1 MRISLTSSTAAR
13 RVVALVL
20 IQLILLTPSAFAFKQ
35 GIHENITETKLQ
47 SAGFSQK
54 SANVV
59 GDANWYT
66 DIYEQTT
73 SAAHFDDES
82 LAAGSARLRG
92 KIDSIIQNLANCQKD
107 EALKE
112 MGRALH
118 TLQDFYAHSNWVNH
132 WGGVNSSIY
141 SMANPPASLSCSP
154 PTFGPGGVTTG
165 YFSLPGYLYPSP
177 FITQCATTPSNKCCH
192 KDLNKDE
199 GGRPMHGPAR
209 ASAEAATS
217 EFAQRVEQEIRS
229 RYPGTRGEA
238 MVKLLKKDQR
248 DIAFVID
255 DTGSMST
262 DLAGVKSTVSSLV
275 DSIAAG
281 DESPRF
287 SLYTF
292 KDSTSFHGATCDPS
306 EMKAKVAPLFASG
319 GGDCPEAANGAQLAA
334 AQAIQKGG
342 QIFLATD
349 ASPGDP
355 HIAPTLLSVAQAKNL
370 NISVIL
376 TGNCTSDASL
386 RTAADDD
393 AREALGIEATAVA
406 PVIPPSDL
414 TSFSSQRAFGALA
427 ALSGGML
434 FRVNRSEFPLAA
446 EIILNRTRPENA
458 DVLYAIDNSDASG
471 KSYAVPVDSALEDVT
486 FVVSRLQAT
495 GTFTLNLKRPDGS
508 VVATG
513 DPGVSFTTISG
524 VRAIKVNDPAHGTW
538 TMGVGGSGK
547 FVASVFGK
555 SELNLTR
562 FSFLQAPVLQRPEVD
577 FTPLPGFPVAGETAT
592 GEARVSGERTSVAF
606 GVRNPDASPI
616 APLALSEARENIFQG
631 DVTAPQTDFL
641 VYANGIDVNGQ
652 PFQRVFRQFFKAQT
666 VRVTPKQLFQSVA
679 PGASAAF
686 EFDVTNLG
694 GTPMTYV
701 LYRNSASGYPVSGP
715 TSLSLGV
722 GETQTVTLTVSV
734 SPFAMTGTE
743 DPLSLVVT
751 STADPG
757 VTNNAVVYTLVGSNN
772 LPPDVSAATPSK
784 ARLFPPNGKFEEIDI
799 EGVVD
804 ADGDEVTITIDS
816 IQQDEAVD
824 ATGDGNTCPDAGG
837 VGTPTAMLRAE
848 RSGTGDGRTYVIAFT
863 ANDGRGGSSS
873 GSVTVCVPRDM
884 GKGKGD
890 SCVDSQLRFDSTV
903 CPTQ

>member
-1 MRISLTSSTAAR
+1 MRFSLSSSTTAQ

-20 IQLILLTPSAFAFKQ
+20 IQLLAFSPSAFAFKQ

-47 SAGFSQK
+47 GAGFSQK

-73 SAAHFDDES
+73 SSAHFDDES

-141 SMANPPASLSCSP
+141 SMANPPSSLSCSP

-165 YFSLPGYLYPSP
+165 YFSLFGFLYPSP
-177 FITQCATTPSNKCCH
+177 FVTQCMTTPSNKCCH
-192 KDLNKDE
+192 KDMNKDDD
-199 GGRPMHGPAR
+199 GRPFHGPAR
-209 ASAEAATS
+209 SSAEAATT
-217 EFAQRVEQEIRS
+217 EFAQRVETEIRS
-229 RYPGTRGEA
+229 RYPGARGEA
-238 MVKLLKKDQR
+238 MIKLLKKDQR

-262 DLAGVKSTVSSLV
+262 DLAGVKATVNSLV
-275 DSIAAG
+275 DSITAG
-281 DESPRF
+281 DESPSF

-292 KDSTSFHGATCDPS
+292 KDSTTFRGKTCDPT

-319 GGDCPEAANGAQLAA
+319 GGDCPEAANSAQLAA
-334 AQAIQKGG
+334 AAAIQKGG
-342 QIFLATD
+342 QIFVATD
-349 ASPGDP
+349 ASAGDP
-355 HIAPTLLSVAQAKNL
+355 GVAPTLLSVVQAKNI
-370 NISVIL
+370 NISAIL
-376 TGNCTSDASL
+376 TGNCTSDSSL
-386 RTAADDD
+386 SAPRFETEAFGDVAAD
-393 AREALGIEATAVA
+393 AVT
-406 PVIPPSDL
+406 PVIPPGDL
-414 TSFSSQRAFGALA
+414 TALSSQRSFGALA

-434 FRVNRSEFPLAA
+434 FRVSRTEFPLAA
-446 EIILNRTRPENA
+446 DIILNRTRPENA
-458 DVLYAIDNSDASG
+458 DVLYAIDISDASG
-471 KSYAVPVDSALEDVT
+471 KSYSVPVDSALEDVT

-495 GTFTLNLKRPDGS
+495 GTFTLTLKRPDGS
-508 VVATG
+508 VVAAG
-513 DPGVSFTTISG
+513 DPGVSITTLSG
-524 VRAIKVNDPAHGTW
+524 VRAIRIDDPADGSW
-538 TMGVGGSGK
+538 TLDVAGSGK

-577 FTPLPGFPVAGETAT
+577 FTPLPGLPIAGETVT
-592 GEARVSGERTSVAF
+592 GEARVSGERSSVAF
-606 GVRNPDASPI
+606 GVRNPDATAI
-616 APLALSEARENIFQG
+616 APLALSEARENVFQG
-631 DVTAPQTDFL
+631 DVAAPPTDFL
-641 VYANGIDVNGQ
+641 VYANGVDINGQ

-666 VRVTPKQLFQSVA
+666 VRVTPKQLFQVVA

-686 EFDVTNLG
+686 EFDVTNLSDV
-694 GTPMTYV
+694 PMSYV

-715 TSLSLGV
+715 SSLSLAA
-722 GETQTVTLTVSV
+722 GETKTVALTVTV
-734 SPFAMTGTE
+734 SPFAATGTE

-751 STADPG
+751 GTADPG
-757 VTNNAVVYTLVGSNN
+757 VTNNAVVSTLVGSNN
-772 LPPDVSAATPSK
+772 LPPDVSSATPSQD
-784 ARLFPPNGKFEEIDI
+784 RLFPPNGKFEEIDI

-804 ADGDEVTITIDS
+804 PDGDDVTITIDS
-816 IQQDEAVD
+816 IQQDEPVD
-824 ATGDGNTCPDAGG
+824 LSGDGSTCPDAGG

-848 RSGTGDGRTYVIAFT
+848 RAGGGDGRVYVIAFT
-863 ANDGRGGSSS
+863 ASDGRGGTAS
-873 GSVTVCVPRDM
+873 GSVTVCVPHDM
-884 GKGKGD
+884 SGRNGG

-903 CPTQ
+903 CPAE

>member
-1 MRISLTSSTAAR
+1 MRVPLATTSTTAQ
-13 RVVALVL
+13 RVVAMVL
-20 IQLILLTPSAFAFKQ
+20 IQLLVLSPSAFAFKQ

-82 LAAGSARLRG
+82 LASGSGRLRG
-92 KIDSIIQNLANCQKD
+92 KVDSIIQNLAACKKD

-154 PTFGPGGVTTG
+154 PTFAPAGVTTG
-165 YFSLPGYLYPSP
+165 YFSLPGFLYPSP
-177 FITQCATTPSNKCCH
+177 FITQCVTTPSNKCCH
-192 KDLNKDE
+192 KDLNKDD
-199 GGRPMHGPAR
+199 GGRPFHGPAR
-209 ASAEAATS
+209 ASADAATT
-217 EFAQRVEQEIRS
+217 EFSQHVETEIRS
-229 RYPGTRGEA
+229 RYPGTKGEA
-238 MVKLLKKDQR
+238 MIKLLKKDQR

-262 DLAGVKSTVSSLV
+262 DLAGVKATVNSLV
-275 DSIAAG
+275 DSITAG

-292 KDSTSFHGATCDPS
+292 KDSTTFRGTTCDPVQ
-306 EMKAKVAPLFASG
+306 MKAKVAPLFASG
-319 GGDCPEAANGAQLAA
+319 GGDCPEMANSAQLLA
-334 AQAIQKGG
+334 AQTIQKGG

-349 ASPGDP
+349 ASARDP
-355 HIAPTLLSVAQAKNL
+355 QVAPTLLSVVQAKNI

-376 TGNCTSDASL
+376 TGNCTSDSAAFSPATEGHEDFDVAT
-386 RTAADDD
+386 TA
-393 AREALGIEATAVA
+393 T
-406 PVIPPSDL
+406 PVIPPGDL
-414 TSFSSQRAFGALA
+414 TSPSSQRSFGALA

-434 FRVNRSEFPLAA
+434 FRVTRAEFPLAA
-446 EIILNRTRPENA
+446 DVILNRTRPENA
-458 DVLYAIDNSDASG
+458 DVLYAIDISGSGG
-471 KSYAVPVDSALEDVT
+471 KSYSVPVDSALEDVT

-495 GTFTLNLKRPDGS
+495 GTFTLTLKRPDGS
-508 VVATG
+508 VVAPG

-524 VRAIKVNDPAHGTW
+524 VRAVKVNDPVDGNWTLDVAGT
-538 TMGVGGSGK
+538 GK

-577 FTPLPGFPVAGETAT
+577 FTPLPGLPIAGETTT
-592 GEARVSGERTSVAF
+592 GEARVSGERSSVSF
-606 GVRNPDASPI
+606 GLRNPDATAI
-616 APLALSEARENIFQG
+616 EPLALSEARENVFQG
-631 DVTAPQTDFL
+631 DVAAPPTDFL
-641 VYANGIDVNGQ
+641 VYANGIDLNGQ

-666 VRVTPKQLFQSVA
+666 VRVTPKLLFQLVA
-679 PGASAAF
+679 PGAAATF
-686 EFDVTNLG
+686 EFDVTNLSP
-694 GTPMTYV
+694 TPMTYV

-722 GETQTVTLTVSV
+722 GETKTVALTVTVSA
-734 SPFAMTGTE
+734 FALPGSE

-751 STADPG
+751 STSDPG
-757 VTNNAVVYTLVGSNN
+757 VTNNAVVSTLVSSSN
-772 LPPDVSAATPSK
+772 LPPDVSGATPSK
-784 ARLFPPNGKFEEIDI
+784 DRLFPPNGRFEEIDI
-799 EGVVD
+799 ENVID
-804 ADGDEVTITIDS
+804 PDGDDVTITIDS
-816 IQQDEAVD
+816 IQQDEPVD
-824 ATGDGNTCPDAGG
+824 FTGDGSTCPDGGG

-848 RSGTGDGRTYVIAFT
+848 RSGEGDGRIYEIAFT
-863 ANDGRGGSSS
+863 ASDGRGGTAS
-873 GSVTVCVPRDM
+873 GSVRVCVPHDM
-884 GKGKGD
+884 GGGNGD
-890 SCVDSQLRFDSTV
+890 SCVDSAARVDSTV
-903 CPTQ
+903 CPTP

>member
-1 MRISLTSSTAAR
+1 MRFSLTSSTAAR

-20 IQLILLTPSAFAFKQ
+20 IQLLVLTPSAFAFKQ
-35 GIHENITETKLQ
+35 GIHENITESKLQ
-47 SAGFSQK
+47 GAGFSQK

-73 SAAHFDDES
+73 SSAHFDDES
-82 LAAGSARLRG
+82 LAQGSARLRG

-132 WGGVNSSIY
+132 WGGVNGSIY
-141 SMANPPASLSCSP
+141 SMANPPSTLSCSP

-165 YFSLPGYLYPSP
+165 YFSLFGFLYPSP

-192 KDLNKDE
+192 KELNKDDA
-199 GGRPMHGPAR
+199 GRPFHGPAR
-209 ASAEAATS
+209 SSAEAATS
-217 EFAQRVEQEIRS
+217 EFAQRVETEIRS
-229 RYPGTRGEA
+229 RYPGARGEA

-262 DLAGVKSTVSSLV
+262 DLAGVKSTVNSLV
-275 DSIAAG
+275 DSITAG

-292 KDSTSFHGATCDPS
+292 KDSTTFRGATCDPT

-319 GGDCPEAANGAQLAA
+319 GGDCPEMANSAQLAA
-334 AQAIQKGG
+334 AQALQKGG

-349 ASPGDP
+349 ASPRDP
-355 HIAPTLLSVAQAKNL
+355 GVAPTLLSVVQAKNI

-376 TGNCTSDASL
+376 TGNCTSDSSL
-386 RTAADDD
+386 RAEADSHED
-393 AREALGIEATAVA
+393 LISATAVP

-414 TSFSSQRAFGALA
+414 TSSSSQRAFGALA

-434 FRVNRSEFPLAA
+434 FRVSRIEFPQAA

-458 DVLYAIDNSDASG
+458 DVLYAIDNSGTGG

-508 VVATG
+508 VVAAG

-524 VRAIKVNDPAHGTW
+524 VRAVKVDDPADGTW
-538 TMGVGGSGK
+538 TMDVAGTGK

-577 FTPLPGFPVAGETAT
+577 FTPLPGLPVAGETTT
-592 GEARVSGERTSVAF
+592 GEARVSGERSSVAF
-606 GVRNPDASPI
+606 GLRNPDATVI
-616 APLALSEARENIFQG
+616 EPLALTEARENVFQG
-631 DVTAPQTDFL
+631 DVAAPPTDFL
-641 VYANGIDVNGQ
+641 VYANGVDINGQ

-666 VRVTPKQLFQSVA
+666 VRVTPKVLFQTVA
-679 PGASAAF
+679 PGASAPY
-686 EFDVTNLG
+686 EFDVTNLS
-694 GTPMTYV
+694 GTAMSYV

-715 TSLSLGV
+715 SSLSLAA
-722 GETQTVTLTVSV
+722 GETKTVTLTVSV
-734 SPFAMTGTE
+734 PASAATGTE

-757 VTNNAVVYTLVGSNN
+757 VTNNAVVFTLVGSTNQ
-772 LPPDVSAATPSK
+772 PPDVSGAAPSRD
-784 ARLFPPNGKFEEIDI
+784 RLFPPNGKFEEVDI
-799 EGVVD
+799 EGVSD
-804 ADGDEVTITIDS
+804 PDGDDVTITIDS

-824 ATGDGNTCPDAGG
+824 ATGDGSTCPDAGG

-848 RSGTGDGRTYVIAFT
+848 RSGEGDGRVYVIAFT
-863 ANDGRGGSSS
+863 ATDGRGGTAS
-873 GSVTVCVPRDM
+873 GSVTVCVPHDM
-884 GKGKGD
+884 GGGNGD
-890 SCVDSQLRFDSTV
+890 SCVDSQLRYDSTV

>member
-1 MRISLTSSTAAR
+1 MQLFLSSSTTGR

-20 IQLILLTPSAFAFKQ
+20 IQLLFLTPSAFAFKQ

-73 SAAHFDDES
+73 SSAHFDDES

-141 SMANPPASLSCSP
+141 SMANPPSTLSCSP

-165 YFSLPGYLYPSP
+165 YFSLAGFLYPSP

-192 KDLNKDE
+192 KDLNKDDS
-199 GGRPMHGPAR
+199 GRPMHGPAR
-209 ASAEAATS
+209 SSAEAATT
-217 EFAQRVEQEIRS
+217 ELAQRVETEILS
-229 RYPGTRGEA
+229 RYPGARGQA
-238 MVKLLKKDQR
+238 MVKLLKKEQR

-262 DLAGVKSTVSSLV
+262 DLAGVKSTVNSLV
-275 DSIAAG
+275 DSITAG

-292 KDSTSFHGATCDPS
+292 KDSTSFHGATCDPT

-319 GGDCPEAANGAQLAA
+319 GGDCPEQANSAQLAA
-334 AQAIQKGG
+334 AQALQKGG
-342 QIFLATD
+342 QILLATD
-349 ASPGDP
+349 ASPRDP
-355 HIAPTLLSVAQAKNL
+355 GVAPTLLSVVQAKNI

-376 TGNCTSDASL
+376 TGNCTSDSALVAEADSEESL
-386 RTAADDD
+386 ISATAA
-393 AREALGIEATAVA
+393 EP

-414 TSFSSQRAFGALA
+414 TSSSSQRAFSALA

-434 FRVNRSEFPLAA
+434 FRVSRIEFPQAA
-446 EIILNRTRPENA
+446 DIILNRTRPDNA
-458 DVLYAIDNSDASG
+458 DVLYAIDNSGTGG

-495 GTFTLNLKRPDGS
+495 GTFTLNLERPDGS
-508 VVATG
+508 VVAAG

-524 VRAIKVNDPAHGTW
+524 VRAIKVDDPAAGTW
-538 TMGVGGSGK
+538 TMDVAGSGK

-577 FTPLPGFPVAGETAT
+577 FTPLPGLPVAGETTT
-592 GEARVSGERTSVAF
+592 GEARVSGERSSVSF
-606 GVRNPDASPI
+606 GLRNPDATVI
-616 APLALSEARENIFQG
+616 EPLALTEARENVFQG
-631 DVTAPQTDFL
+631 DVAAPPTDFL
-641 VYANGIDVNGQ
+641 VYANGVDVNGQ
-652 PFQRVFRQFFKAQT
+652 PFQRVFRQFFKAQA
-666 VRVTPKQLFQSVA
+666 VRVTPKLLFQTVA
-679 PGASAAF
+679 PGTSAVY
-686 EFDVTNLG
+686 EFDVTNLS
-694 GTPMTYV
+694 GTPMSYV

-715 TSLSLGV
+715 SSLSLDA
-722 GETQTVTLTVSV
+722 GETKTVALTVSV
-734 SPFAMTGTE
+734 SAFALPGTE

-751 STADPG
+751 SSADPG
-757 VTNNAVVYTLVGSNN
+757 VTNNAVVFTLVGTNN
-772 LPPDVSAATPSK
+772 LPPDVSAAVPSK
-784 ARLFPPNGKFEEIDI
+784 DRLFPPNGKFAEIDI

-804 ADGDEVTITIDS
+804 PDGDDVTITIDS

-824 ATGDGNTCPDAGG
+824 ATGSGSTCPDAGG

-848 RSGTGDGRTYVIAFT
+848 RSGNGDGRVYVIAFT
-863 ANDGRGGSSS
+863 ATDGRGGTTSS
-873 GSVTVCVPRDM
+873 SVTVCVPHNS
-884 GKGKGD
+884 GA
-890 SCVDSQLRFDSTV
+890 SCADSQLRFDSTV
-903 CPTQ
+903 CPAQ

>member
-1 MRISLTSSTAAR
+1 MRVSLSTSAAQR
-13 RVVALVL
+13 AVALVL
-20 IQLILLTPSAFAFKQ
+20 IYLLAFSPSAFAFKQ

-73 SAAHFDDES
+73 AAAHFDDES
-82 LAAGSARLRG
+82 LAGGSARLRG
-92 KIDSIIQNLANCQKD
+92 KIDSVISNLANCQKD

-112 MGRALH
+112 MGRGLH

-154 PTFGPGGVTTG
+154 PTFAPAGVTTG

-177 FITQCATTPSNKCCH
+177 FVTQCATTPSNKCCH

-199 GGRPMHGPAR
+199 PSRPLHAAAR
-209 ASAEAATS
+209 ASAEAATT
-217 EFAQRVEQEIRS
+217 EFVQKVETEIRS
-229 RYPGTRGEA
+229 RYPSSKAEA
-238 MVKLLKKDQR
+238 MIKLMKKDQR

-275 DSIAAG
+275 DSISAG
-281 DESPRF
+281 NESPRF
-287 SLYTF
+287 GLWTF
-292 KDSTSFHGATCDPS
+292 KDSTTFRGMTCDPS
-306 EMKAKVAPLFASG
+306 DMKAKVAPLFASG

-342 QIFLATD
+342 QIFVATD
-349 ASPGDP
+349 ASAGDP
-355 HIAPTLLSVAQAKNL
+355 QIAPTLLSVVQAKNI

-376 TGNCTSDASL
+376 TGNCTSDSL
-386 RTAADDD
+386 LSPGISSEEFLADVTTN
-393 AREALGIEATAVA
+393 ATP
-406 PVIPPSDL
+406 PVIPPGDL
-414 TSFSSQRAFGALA
+414 TALSSQRSFGALA

-434 FRVNRSEFPLAA
+434 FRVTRTEFPQAA
-446 EIILNRTRPENA
+446 DIILNRTRPENA
-458 DVLYAIDNSDASG
+458 DVLYAIDISGTGG
-471 KSYAVPVDSALEDVT
+471 KSYSVPVDSALEDVT

-495 GTFTLNLKRPDGS
+495 GTFTLTLKRPDGS
-508 VVATG
+508 IVAAT

-524 VRAIKVNDPAHGTW
+524 VRAIRINDPADGNWTLGVAGT
-538 TMGVGGSGK
+538 GK

-577 FTPLPGFPVAGETAT
+577 FTPLPGLPIAGETTT
-592 GEARVSGERTSVAF
+592 GEARVSGERSSVAF
-606 GVRNPDASPI
+606 SLRNPDATEI
-616 APLALSEARENIFQG
+616 APLALSEARENVFQG
-631 DVTAPQTDFL
+631 DVAAPPSDFL
-641 VYANGIDVNGQ
+641 VYANGVDANGKS
-652 PFQRVFRQFFKAQT
+652 FQRVFRQFFKAQT
-666 VRVTPKQLFQSVA
+666 VRVTPKELFKVVP
-679 PGASAAF
+679 PGESATF
-686 EFDVTNLG
+686 EFDVTNLSSNR
-694 GTPMTYV
+694 TSYQ

-715 TSLSLGV
+715 TSLNLDAN
-722 GETQTVTLTVSV
+722 ETKTVALTVTV
-734 SPFAMTGTE
+734 SPFALPGTE

-751 STADPG
+751 STSDPG
-757 VTNNAVVYTLVGSNN
+757 VSNNAVVSTLVGSNN
-772 LPPDVSAATPSK
+772 NPPDVSGATPSK

-804 ADGDEVTITIDS
+804 PDGDDVTITIDS
-816 IQQDEAVD
+816 ITQDEPVD
-824 ATGDGNTCPDAGG
+824 AAGDGSTCPDAGG
-837 VGTPTAMLRAE
+837 VGTATPMLRAE
-848 RSGTGDGRTYVIAFT
+848 RAGDGDGRVYEINFT
-863 ANDGRGGSSS
+863 ANDGRGGTAS
-873 GSVTVCVPRDM
+873 GTVHVCVPHDM
-884 GKGKGD
+884 GNGNGD
-890 SCVDSQLRFDSTV
+890 SCVDSIVRYDSTV
-903 CPTQ
+903 CPTP